1 MFSSV
6 ELKGAVALLGLVAA
20 CAGAGCDEGLGT
32 VPNGAGN
39 VPATG
44 GTTAGEG
51 ASGAGT
57 AGTAGTA
64 GACPVGPSGF
74 TVEAGGTSCGTPGL
88 PASFTWMSSGP
99 LISPIPDATHD
110 IVSVKD
116 PTVVFFND
124 RWHVYATTAN
134 SGGSWN
140 MVYLNFADW
149 SQAASAPQYYL
160 DNNPLL
166 RGYHCAPELFYF
178 TPQQKWYL
186 VYQSGP
192 PQYSTAD
199 DPTKPETWT
208 LPKSFFASEPA
219 IVTANKGTGTWLDF
233 WVICD
238 ATSCYL
244 FFSDD
249 NGHWYRSQTAI
260 GDFPNGFS
268 DPVMALQDTK
278 ENLFE
283 ASNVYKLK
291 GTDQYLA
298 IVEAFGPTGRRY
310 FRSFAA
316 TSLDGEWT
324 PLLDTWATP
333 FAGQNNVSFDVCAP
347 GWTQDISHGE
357 LLRDGYDETLTVD
370 PCNLRFL
377 YQGVATSKRNNSNY
391 SQIPWQI
398 GVLAPTN

>member
-1 MFSSV
+1 MSKNVGPRGEVVLVGLLTACAMVGCTEGSRTAP
-6 ELKGAVALLGLVAA
+6 KGAGDV
-20 CAGAGCDEGLGT
+20 T
-32 VPNGAGN
+32 
-39 VPATG
+39 ATG
-44 GTTAGEG
+44 GTTPGEG
-51 ASGAGT
+51 GSGAGT
-57 AGTAGTA
+57 AGTAGS
-64 GACPVGPSGF
+64 CPVGPSGF
-74 TVEAGGTSCGTPGL
+74 TVEVGGSACAAAAAPTSF
-88 PASFTWMSSGP
+88 AWMSSAP

-134 SGGSWN
+134 GGGQWN

-149 SQAASAPQYYL
+149 SQAATAPQYYL
-160 DNNPLL
+160 DDNPAL

-199 DPTKPETWT
+199 DPSRPETWT
-208 LPKSFFASEPA
+208 SPKSFFTTQPA
-219 IVTANKGTGTWLDF
+219 ILTAEGGAATWLDF

-238 ATSCYL
+238 ATNCYL

-260 GDFPNGFS
+260 GDFPDGFS
-268 DPVMALQDTK
+268 DPVMALEDTK

-291 GTDQYLA
+291 GTEQYLA
-298 IVEAFGPTGRRY
+298 VVEAFGPTGRRY
-310 FRSFAA
+310 FRSFTAN
-316 TSLDGEWT
+316 TLDGAWT
-324 PLLDTWATP
+324 PLADTWANP
-333 FAGQNNVSFDVCAP
+333 FAGQKNVAFDVCAP
-347 GWTQDISHGE
+347 GWSQDISHGE
-357 LLRDGYDETLTVD
+357 MIRDGYDETLTVD

-377 YQGVATSKRNNSNY
+377 YQGVLTSKRNNSNY

-398 GVLAPTN
+398 GLLAPTR